1 MGALKAKK
9 TTKYKRSSRRLDHED
24 QCYCPKLVSLPR
36 DMLMEILARVASA
49 SFTDLFNAK
58 ISCKEFLELAEEED
72 SIFQHVSLEKFSV
85 FPWNISGEASSFLKR
100 CKDCGNPESPLYRQ
114 GMISY
119 FSYRM
124 TEVGFEYLKKS
135 AEKEHVEATYVNGI
149 ILLCSG
155 DHDQSKQQQ
164 AGIKIL
170 SSLKAKS
177 GRSRM
182 KECRDKV
189 RTMLWR
195 SMWWFKNNSFGKQQV
210 LSCSRKEPCKLQIK
224 RNGWLSID
232 ELVDEYDDILC
243 ETCRSNREVTWFYY
257 MQHAWNWRLF

>member
-1 MGALKAKK
+1 MGTLEAKK
-9 TTKYKRSSRRLDHED
+9 TMKYKRSRRLDQD
-24 QCYCPKLVSLPR
+24 QCCSPTLASLPR
-36 DMLMEILARVASA
+36 DMLMEILVRVASA

-58 ISCKEFLELAEEED
+58 ISCKDFLELAEED

-85 FPWNISGEASSFLKR
+85 IPWNTSSEASLFLER
-100 CKDCGNPESPLYRQ
+100 CKDCGNPESLYRQ
-114 GMISY
+114 GMVSY

-124 TEVGFEYLKKS
+124 TEVGFEYLKKA
-135 AEKEHVEATYVNGI
+135 AEKEHVEATYVYGI

-155 DHDQSKQQQ
+155 DHESKQQQ
-164 AGIKIL
+164 QGIKIL

-195 SMWWFKNNSFGKQQV
+195 YMWWFKNNSFGKQQ
-210 LSCSRKEPCKLQIK
+210 LSCSRKEPCKLHIK
-224 RNGWLSID
+224 RNEWLSID

-257 MQHAWNWRLF
+257 MQHGIGD